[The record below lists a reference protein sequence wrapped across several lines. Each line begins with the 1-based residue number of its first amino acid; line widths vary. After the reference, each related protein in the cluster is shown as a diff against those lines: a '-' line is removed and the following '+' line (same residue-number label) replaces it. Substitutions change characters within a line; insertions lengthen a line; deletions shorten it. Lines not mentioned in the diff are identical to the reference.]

1 MSTKTTFK
9 RIALVAVATLGFGM
23 LSVVPS
29 SAVIIDAD
37 VTNTAV
43 PATGSVTTSPA
54 AQGTAVVVT
63 LNLKTDAAVGAG
75 ATTIAST
82 FVLTDPNGTPVTAS
96 ATFTA
101 ADATVTLTANSN
113 TLGVYTSTLGATA
126 GALTRQI
133 GTMTFTPAMGGT
145 YVVSTTKSSTTGDFA
160 VAALSAA
167 SATAGSIFVSGVN
180 VSQGTTRG
188 NPGNAQTASQGKVV
202 VTFPTHAGSESYRI
216 TSSGV
221 GAIVGNVIVGGGSSA
236 NISGSSTDFSAGLTH
251 TNFTNNVLAS
261 ETLSLISNASGV
273 QTITV
278 QSISPET
285 GVLSNLYSTTITWT
299 ATPALSPTISIVRI
313 APAGLAGVAQGSTA
327 ATASNYSATRD
338 AIPYFAP
345 RAIGNNV
352 AQVQV
357 ILLNSNGTA
366 ATGGHTVT
374 ASVSG
379 SGFVLTDT
387 SAAATNATARSEGQ
401 TLTAGSENVAFIHI
415 SGDGTSGTGTINIS
429 VTDVATGAT
438 TVLPSKTVTFTGS
451 VASLTVSTTNFTIGK
466 AGAATGAAAAARDI
480 AGEVTNAGALN
491 TATTTPAFIVST
503 TDSGGRLVTSAAAP
517 TVVSSNTTVVTG
529 GTCILDNGQD
539 GDFSSTVPSAGGTNG
554 VGVYN
559 CNFSTASIA
568 KSGDKATLTIRVSD
582 PASATG
588 GFLTTTLAVTVGGSA
603 STETIALNKE
613 SYEPGE
619 AMIITRTA
627 KDSAGNPVADGTAA
641 PAIRFSK
648 SVGGTTPVASRYL
661 GGVSASASSLA
672 KSAVFAP
679 TSTGAFSALA
689 TSGNAAASALT
700 ATATVAAD
708 AAATELAQAAADAAA
723 EATDAANAAT
733 DAANAAA
740 EAADAATAAAQ
751 DAADA
756 VAALATQVTE
766 QVNALKMQNNNL
778 RKQLVALTNLIIKIQ
793 KKVNA

>member
-9 RIALVAVATLGFGM
+9 RIALVAVAALGFGM
-23 LSVVPS
+23 LSVV
-29 SAVIIDAD
+29 SANA
-37 VTNTAV
+37 TAITQAYSV
-43 PATGSVTTSPA
+43 SGASNASTTPTAQGVAVALTISVTTT
-54 AQGTAVVVT
+54 GTITNAVTIGINPTFVILDPNGVVVT
-63 LNLKTDAAVGAG
+63 TGVYTATGNQSLATNNTVTGSAVASTLTAGAG
-75 ATTIAST
+75 AAST
-82 FVLTDPNGTPVTAS
+82 LATLAFTPTMGGIYTMTVTAPAGVAS
-96 ATFTA
+96 AT
-101 ADATVTLTANSN
+101 D
-113 TLGVYTSTLGATA
+113 
-126 GALTRQI
+126 
-133 GTMTFTPAMGGT
+133 TM
-145 YVVSTTKSSTTGDFA
+145 
-160 VAALSAA
+160 AALAA
-167 SATAGSIFVSGVN
+167 GTVVTGSIHISGVN

-188 NPGNAQTASQGKVV
+188 NPGNARLGNQAQVFVLLPANPNSLT
-202 VTFPTHAGSESYRI
+202 PTYKFV
-216 TSSGV
+216 SSGAGTIT
-221 GAIVGNVIVGGGSSA
+221 GATAVNASSVP
-236 NISGSSTDFSAGLTH
+236 NISGVSTDFSAGTTLVR
-251 TNFTNNVLAS
+251 TNNT
-261 ETLSLISNASGV
+261 TLTTQRLTLTNAATAGV

-278 QSISPET
+278 TTVDAAT
-285 GVLSNLYSTTITWT
+285 GLSSALYSTTITWT
-299 ATPALSPTISIVRI
+299 GTPALSPTISIVRI
-313 APAGLAGVAQGSTA
+313 APAGTTGVAQLSTA
-327 ATASNYSATRD
+327 ANTGYSTTVD
-338 AIPYFAP
+338 AIPYSAP
-345 RAIGNNV
+345 KAIATNV

-357 ILLNSNGTA
+357 ILLNSDGTA

-379 SGFVLTDT
+379 SGFVLTDVS
-387 SAAATNATARSEGQ
+387 SAAANGTARSEGQ

-415 SGDGTSGTGTINIS
+415 SGDGTAGTGTINIS

-466 AGAATGAAAAARDI
+466 AGVATGAAAAARNT

-491 TATTTPAFIVST
+491 TSTTTPAFIVST
-503 TDSGGRLVTSAAAP
+503 KDSGGRLVTSTAAP
-517 TVVSSNTTVVTG
+517 TVVSSDALVLTG
-529 GTCILDNGQD
+529 GTCILDNGLD
-539 GDFSSTVPSAGGTNG
+539 ADYSSTVASAGGTNG

-582 PASATG
+582 PASTTG
-588 GFLTTTLAVTVGGSA
+588 GYLTTTLAVTVGGSA
-603 STETIALNKE
+603 STETIAFNKE

-619 AMIITRTA
+619 AMLITRTA

-648 SVGGTTPVASRYL
+648 SVGGTTPAASLYL

-679 TSTGAFSALA
+679 TSIGAFSALA

-700 ATATVAAD
+700 ATATVAGDTTTSD
-708 AAATELAQAAADAAA
+708 AANAAADAAA

-756 VAALATQVTE
+756 VAALSTQVAE
-766 QVNALKMQNNNL
+766 LISDL
-778 RKQLVALTNLIIKIQ
+778 RKQITSLTNLVIKIQ
-793 KKVNA
+793 KKVKA